1 MFRRKI
7 ETVLYDNY
15 KDKESKIIMIDGARQ
30 IGKSLIIRAS
40 ASSYFKNYVEIDLKS
55 DFRKW

>member
-30 IGKSLIIRAS
+30 IGKSFIIEQ
-40 ASSYFKNYVEIDLKS
+40 VHLVILKTML
-55 DFRKW
+55 KQI

>member
-1 MFRRKI
+1 MFKRKI
-7 ETVLYDNY
+7 EKVLYDNY

-30 IGKSLIIRAS
+30 IGKSLIIRVS
-40 ASSYFKNYVEIDLKS
+40 TSSYFKNYVEINLKS